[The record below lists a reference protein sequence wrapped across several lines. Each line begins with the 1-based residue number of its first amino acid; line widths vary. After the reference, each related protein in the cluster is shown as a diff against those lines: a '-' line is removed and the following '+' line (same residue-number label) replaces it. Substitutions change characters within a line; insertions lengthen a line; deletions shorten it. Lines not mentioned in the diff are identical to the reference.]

1 MSRLSSSSVAGLRS
15 IVRPEYSNLG
25 AADLEQVVEAS
36 MADMSADAAENFLGA
51 LSSIGKIAG
60 PALQRFGPGV
70 AQGAAKGAS
79 VGGPWGA
86 LIGAGAG
93 LASGVL
99 GSQAKPP
106 AAPPAPRAPAAP
118 LATPSLPTGQ
128 SAAGTLLSL
137 LQNPSIQQALM
148 SQVLGASGTP
158 QVVTPSGT
166 SVPRAAINSLL
177 TQLLAN
183 ATEGLPESEE
193 TAEQSYLQGADGE
206 YLVDPASVEQQ
217 AALVLSHFTQ
227 PPGDSHSFE
236 SWSDAGS
243 HDEAVEFY

>member
-1 MSRLSSSSVAGLRS
+1 M
-15 IVRPEYSNLG
+15 
-25 AADLEQVVEAS
+25 EAS
-36 MADMSADAAENFLGA
+36 MADMSSDAAENFLSA
-51 LSSIGKIAG
+51 LSSIGKVAG

-86 LIGAGAG
+86 LIGAGTG

-106 AAPPAPRAPAAP
+106 AAPPAPRAPAVGVPPSQLAPAAP

-137 LQNPSIQQALM
+137 LQNPTIQQALM

-217 AALVLSHFTQ
+217 AALVLSHFAQ
-227 PPGDSHSFE
+227 PPGDSLPFE

>member
-1 MSRLSSSSVAGLRS
+1 
-15 IVRPEYSNLG
+15 
-25 AADLEQVVEAS
+25 
-36 MADMSADAAENFLGA
+36 MADMSSDAAENFLSA
-51 LSSIGKIAG
+51 LSSIGKVAG

-70 AQGAAKGAS
+70 AQGAATGAS

-93 LASGVL
+93 LASGL
-99 GSQAKPP
+99 LSSQAKPP
-106 AAPPAPRAPAAP
+106 AAPSTPPATAVGVPPAQLAPATP
-118 LATPSLPTGQ
+118 PATPPPLPTGQ
-128 SAAGTLLSL
+128 SAAGTLLGL
-137 LQNPSIQQALM
+137 LQNPTIQQALM
-148 SQVLGASGTP
+148 SQVLGASGTQ
-158 QVVTPSGT
+158 QVATPSGT

-183 ATEGLPESEE
+183 ATEGLPESEGI
-193 TAEQSYLQGADGE
+193 AEQSYLQGADGE

-227 PPGDSHSFE
+227 PSGDSLSFE